1 MVAVLSYLR
10 IGRVNVQA
18 IYSSKHVLGLIG
30 VAIYIYIYEAIEHVP
45 PPPLDFKRFIFFS
58 ISLWSYTNYDGNV
71 SLSLGFCAAYSY

>member
-30 VAIYIYIYEAIEHVP
+30 VAIYEAIEHVP
-45 PPPLDFKRFIFFS
+45 PPRLTSNDFIFFYFT
-58 ISLWSYTNYDGNV
+58 LELYE
-71 SLSLGFCAAYSY
+71 L

>member
-30 VAIYIYIYEAIEHVP
+30 VAIYEAIEHVP
-45 PPPLDFKRFIFFS
+45 PPLDFKRFFS

>member
-30 VAIYIYIYEAIEHVP
+30 VAIYEAIEHVL
-45 PPPLDFKRFIFFS
+45 PPPLDFKRFIFFYFT
-58 ISLWSYTNYDGNV
+58 LELYE
-71 SLSLGFCAAYSY
+71 L

>member
-10 IGRVNVQA
+10 IGRMNVQA

-30 VAIYIYIYEAIEHVP
+30 VAIYEAIEHVP
-45 PPPLDFKRFIFFS
+45 SPPRLTSNDLFFS